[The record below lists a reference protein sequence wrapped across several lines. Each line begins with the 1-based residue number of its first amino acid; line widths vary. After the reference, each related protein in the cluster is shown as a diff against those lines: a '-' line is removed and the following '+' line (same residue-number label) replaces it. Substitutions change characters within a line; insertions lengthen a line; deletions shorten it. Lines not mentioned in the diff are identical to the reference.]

1 LLSRAIPRRKP
12 QRLNARRK
20 PQRLNALTVVQFPL
34 SVLLESRSIA
44 VSF

>member
-1 LLSRAIPRRKP
+1 LLSRAIPQHKP
-12 QRLNARRK
+12 QH
-20 PQRLNALTVVQFPL
+20 LNALAVVQFPL